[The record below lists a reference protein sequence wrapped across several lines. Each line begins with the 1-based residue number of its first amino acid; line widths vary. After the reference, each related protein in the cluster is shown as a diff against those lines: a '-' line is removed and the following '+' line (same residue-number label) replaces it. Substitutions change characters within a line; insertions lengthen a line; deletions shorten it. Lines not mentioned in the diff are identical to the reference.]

1 MVILKWQVYV
11 GLDPPY
17 WALNS
22 DKLEKA
28 FTDKT
33 KALVLNRYDFAFS
46 VEVFWEE
53 NPKLCLTF
61 VWSLLILKAQ
71 SIEISCM

>member
-1 MVILKWQVYV
+1 MKKWQVYV

-17 WALNS
+17 WTLDP

-33 KALVLNRYDFAFS
+33 KALVLNRYD
-46 VEVFWEE
+46 
-53 NPKLCLTF
+53 
-61 VWSLLILKAQ
+61 LLVVKFKVRILNL
-71 SIEISCM
+71 